1 MNRVSKKMVAGFRK
15 LANNN
20 TTFATVRNKVRMI
33 WHQMNQ
39 NFAYGA
45 VGTSMPELTNVV
57 ATTEY
62 EAETTYINCIQC
74 GFENIHRS
82 TAHYTILPLGALSTT
97 EGLQK
102 HCDNIYCILPMSHHF
117 IDVCLLLPPFAHFSP
132 KLALMMRG

>member
-1 MNRVSKKMVAGFRK
+1 MNRVSKKMVSGFRK

-20 TTFATVRNKVRMI
+20 TTFVTVRNEVRMI
-33 WHQMNQ
+33 LHQVNQ
-39 NFAYGA
+39 NNFAYGA

-62 EAETTYINCIQC
+62 EAETTYINCNQC

-82 TAHYTILPLGALSTT
+82 TAHYTILPLGAPSTT

-102 HCDNIYCILPMSHHF
+102 RCDNYP
-117 IDVCLLLPPFAHFSP
+117 
-132 KLALMMRG
+132 